1 MSMSPE
7 EIFEKELKE
16 RPPREQEAIREYID
30 RFQQLQAPKLPSVDE
45 IHNEIIN
52 IDKLIEK
59 ARKGNFRASLELL
72 RILSEFLWDYCPHF
86 PPNLI
91 NYFFHAFSQILYGEK
106 TDDALNL
113 NMKKGDR
120 NRLKAEIKD
129 RAWFLSILLMREVH
143 KYTWDQI
150 KDMEDFDQ
158 KVDIPQTSVKM
169 PLKASNNKSSIEARY
184 LKIKKERALNQEV
197 SQLRP
202 ERRIGP
208 RYIPKLIRTPSD

>member
-113 NMKKGDR
+113 
-120 NRLKAEIKD
+120 I
-129 RAWFLSILLMREVH
+129 
-143 KYTWDQI
+143 
-150 KDMEDFDQ
+150 
-158 KVDIPQTSVKM
+158 
-169 PLKASNNKSSIEARY
+169 
-184 LKIKKERALNQEV
+184 
-197 SQLRP
+197 
-202 ERRIGP
+202 
-208 RYIPKLIRTPSD
+208 